1 MEHMSTNLA
10 IIFDFDGTMVNLF
23 ACYDLTRTTKS
34 LSLALEKYGIHFD
47 CRLDPFDIFTEI
59 SKHILPGN
67 KRETAYLEAHAIL
80 TQAEL
85 EAVKTCEPLCG
96 MEEVFPR
103 LCAQYR
109 VGIATNNSEECVRHF
124 LSRHFPELD
133 LPIVGRVGTAPER
146 MKPNSWPL
154 KTAAK
159 QMGSHPDNIVFI
171 GDTST
176 DQLCAQRA
184 GCAFL
189 GIAPSPSKHE
199 YMLNFLP
206 KNHIAENYYEIPRK
220 IELFTERPVAFRR
233 KSASRP

>member
-1 MEHMSTNLA
+1 MDHMSTHLA

-23 ACYDLTRTTKS
+23 ARYNLTRTTKS
-34 LSLALEKYGIHFD
+34 LSLSLEKYGIRFD
-47 CRLDPFDIFTEI
+47 CRLDPYDIFTEI

-67 KRETAYLEAHAIL
+67 KRETAYLEAHTIL

-96 MEEVFPR
+96 MEEVFPL

-133 LPIVGRVGTAPER
+133 LPIVGRMGAAPER
-146 MKPNSWPL
+146 MKPNIWPL

-159 QMGSHPDNIVFI
+159 QMGSRLDNIVFI

-199 YMLNFLP
+199 HMLNFLP
-206 KNHIAENYYEIPRK
+206 QNYIAENYYEIPGK
-220 IELFTERPVAFRR
+220 LELFT
-233 KSASRP
+233 